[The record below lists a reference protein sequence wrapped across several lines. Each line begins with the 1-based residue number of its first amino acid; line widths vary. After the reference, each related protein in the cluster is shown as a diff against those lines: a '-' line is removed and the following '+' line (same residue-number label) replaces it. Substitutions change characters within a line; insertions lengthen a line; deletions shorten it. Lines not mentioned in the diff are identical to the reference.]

1 MPDPKLGKLYDVLSQ
16 KDPSVVAGLDREN
29 FITKF
34 SGDKN
39 MRKLYEGLK
48 QKRPEFVSGV
58 DADAFV
64 GKFKEAGFWDKIGVG
79 LGTGKVPGKEEEKL
93 APSMNFAE
101 KTVAGMLGS
110 TAEANAAYEQDLQR
124 QTGEY
129 SKELADA
136 EAAIRDPNSSMPIK
150 QDAYNK
156 YKTAAEKLADK
167 SKALLSDFDKF
178 DEAKFETTL
187 NTVKALQKQLNA
199 TSDPLTKQQIQD
211 KLSPHMEYLSTL
223 EQSDNFKNYVKANEA
238 LNRSRSLRN
247 ALFPEA
253 IKEEAETKA
262 KQTAIDKESQAT
274 EESGGIISNVTEHL
288 RNLNVDVAQSLFNVA
303 NSLEGMVSPITNKLF
318 SKEAQ
323 AEYRAKRLA
332 TVDSVNNYLDSYK
345 PSDLKG
351 SYKEEYVP
359 LANGKSIVYD
369 NGQVTYGRDKNGY
382 MYEPTEQEIAEAEL
396 AKESKGVKNRRNTKV
411 LGANFQKVVVD
422 LATQIA
428 LGRGMGALGVNSA
441 TMSTSIPTALQ
452 SFGEYYTE
460 AIRAGE
466 DDTTAYAS
474 AAAKSVSDALL
485 ENIGGL
491 ESKLLGKGVGQ
502 PILNRAKADVRKK
515 FLEGTIGA
523 KDLLGE
529 YSKYVM
535 SKAGESVKQGVGEVF
550 EEVLQG
556 VGQDA
561 LDNAILGSDIDIVNK
576 QIKGFEETALLSF
589 GVGAGASSI
598 KEFATV
604 NTDFKKNI
612 HVNALNQMILD
623 RGNLDNILNSAN
635 VTDERRAAVKAQ
647 VNYVTNEL
655 EARGISDN
663 IQATGLAKLKWDWEY
678 ALQEKEA
685 DGNMSDTAKAKYT
698 DKIKEIDT
706 ALDELAKEKT
716 TSSETGDTTE
726 AAEPDT
732 MGGTAT
738 NTEGTVEPDAT
749 TTPLSDDELAAQ
761 AAAKQAAQD
770 LFGEDAAEDTPEE
783 DTSIERSVAQ
793 RVLLSDV
800 IGDSLFEDANGNVG
814 TIDITEEGEVEFSYG
829 NNVVKLGNTSDLGDA
844 SVAELGL
851 TPKRVD
857 GEDSGKVFSIGDTK
871 YVVDDPSAVTYDKDG
886 KVESVRA
893 LRVEDG
899 KTVAVELRGPEA
911 QEIAYR
917 VKLKELYDRDGE
929 ENTKSRIAEA
939 VGQLEEV
946 SGDADVAE
954 VEDTKQTRRE
964 LPGTSYTTENG
975 RTYTIDSYDK
985 KGNVKFQYEDHNG
998 KTVKGTWDKAE
1009 FEGFIADGTLTK
1021 SKGNPAPKI
1030 TSTPAKGKSTT
1041 TTAEPVTEKTVSE
1054 AKVASP
1060 KKVAAIGRMTIKK
1073 GDRVTVRDKEGNV
1086 IKRNVEVLEVSPD
1099 KKTVKT
1105 EFKGKFSVVP
1115 IEQIENL
1122 DAKSITNAYKEAKK
1136 NNTDPELVEAVEA
1149 LAPKQ
1154 KTKEKTKEDA
1164 LQIGKSE
1171 KKISRTGEGGQDK
1184 SKDSAGVGQS
1194 KQGKEAA
1201 KESKKESIGEVTE
1214 EEFVAF
1220 KNTGLVSPKRLKSI
1234 AAKQDAGE
1242 ALTEKEKTIAEKK
1255 QKDIDKI
1262 KEAAVPKEKTK
1273 EQLEKEERQR
1283 QYEEDLAAAKERA
1296 ANAPPPPPVVEAPT
1310 ITVEPTTAK
1319 TESPKAPKP
1328 KVDTVVKATVKGS
1341 SKKAITKFDLRHLQ
1355 RLHAAGVKFTTKAAR
1370 SGGLITANVGDVL
1383 MNKDGVFFT
1392 VQDVSGGRVTGKLSY
1407 VNDKGFV
1414 SENRNPTDVRVVD
1427 ISDIDFPADTSFDI
1441 DKQVEQVTKAL
1452 GKIVPGLTVN
1462 VLSDAEY
1469 KAKFKDNS
1477 RGKYQRKDG
1486 KVTITINRDTAK
1498 DNTVFHEAA
1507 HAVFVHYYGTKSKD
1521 IHIIHRTIREALNTS
1536 LYPEEQE
1543 LAKQLD
1549 KFIERDPEDIKP
1561 HEYLAELVGFLS
1573 ANRTKLTG
1581 TTVGERMVEYLN
1593 NMFEKLLGIRP
1604 FTAGSDINSIIKLV
1618 NNIAVNLAEGQV
1630 IEDTIEAAKD
1640 TDVELDYSQKEIS
1653 SQLKT
1658 SQSVA
1663 EKELLDRQ
1671 IPSNARTVKLTRLS
1685 KSEESGRSQSG
1696 KINAEATIITSGVH
1710 EAITR
1715 EQGISNPN
1723 AYAKTKQLEEQEL
1736 IQYALKNDLMLP
1748 LPQGEIVD
1756 SGNESDIYL
1765 GSNLNTLVKVNN
1777 ANNNNSWLELLDGIA
1792 IHNSENPST
1801 PYTITGFTKNADGE
1815 FSIVLEQNRIV
1826 GKPAE
1831 FNKIHKHLIK
1841 SGFKVYGNEG
1851 DGVYLHKGKG
1861 IILEDVKEA
1870 NVIEDGLG
1878 NLHFIDTDYYPYVPY
1893 KGGSRKVELV
1903 KAPATKAAEP
1913 PKVTPQKQL
1922 TLFNTLFGKEKGE
1935 ATNRL
1940 VNRIKKNIAKR
1951 LGISVNEYN
1960 ERLVWAAV
1968 KSIPTSVNELIN
1980 SIGGLMAQRDL
1991 QEAKV
1996 LYQEELLAV
2005 NNTYTPSKAMLAKVE
2020 GMTEKDVWLAKLIE
2034 TYQPLRDFINRNYS
2048 VQVDQSARERVN
2060 TLQAKLATL
2069 VKDGKKDSAE
2079 FADTKEEL
2087 EDYKSVIAQE
2097 KKGRVNMAAVKT
2109 FIASELSS
2117 ISNIAEN
2124 SDNYYIKEFPQNVID
2139 DRIDQYKNK
2148 DYNPDELLRWEAM
2161 LDPQVR
2167 ADTVAA
2173 NATAQKADLKGII
2186 TYLNNG
2192 EYSPE
2197 FALYLLNDILAY
2209 DYYTKDGNVHKR
2221 PRKNDTINSFNL
2233 VSPMVVGGMYR
2244 DHNSN
2249 SQKSA
2254 YLEYLSVKKT
2264 VKNVD
2269 KVFLEDYAKYKVADT
2284 RDGFWVKFDKGNE
2297 EHYSDLHAAAAT
2309 TQGTGD
2315 WCTGS
2320 SLGTATAHLNG
2331 GDFYIHLNKEGKAT
2345 LAIRYEEDRIGEEPR
2360 GLLDGQNVRPEDSD
2374 ILSDFLLNTAPNGT
2388 DFIDTVTQNKL
2399 IKRFLDNGKQPLM
2412 DLTKEEFIFIDTKV
2426 KRRGYKED
2434 PNVDA
2439 LVSSLTREVA
2449 AKSFGIDISQVVS
2462 KVEASSIDDK
2472 SSIVVVL
2479 GKLYIDPYED
2489 ESGFINL
2496 EYARAVSVSDN
2507 SVFTAPKLTDT
2518 RRVILAKNSTAI
2530 LPSLERADSFYAE
2543 EASKLVVNNL
2553 KSVTTLSAYEYST
2566 INASNLEVIHGQ
2578 LTVKLGA
2585 NINFPKLHTA
2595 DYCEFSTRDS
2605 ISAAYRLGELKPNT
2619 NTLFSLPR
2627 LKSARYIRA
2636 NANVQ
2641 LDLPDI
2647 LNIEEQLELYGGVVN
2662 TPNVRKINFLYVED
2676 GEFMNS
2682 SITEISSIDVINS
2695 TVNMPNIKGSVSL
2708 IFVSDGQLFL
2718 PEVDSITG
2726 RLEINGSIVEFPNVI
2741 TTKGELKVAHM
2752 GKLSLP
2758 KATTISGDLIIN
2770 DSSNAEFPNVL
2781 SVDGDIIVSDYSG
2794 VSLPAATLVNGAIRV
2809 YEKSNADLSNVQK
2822 IYGNLVVGVD
2832 SEVSLLNVEYMEGNI
2847 DISPYCDVSLPN
2859 LRYFDG
2865 WDITM
2870 GRSSSLA
2877 LPRVVSMKAD
2887 LDLTVTSEVSLLSF
2901 SPINRLNYNKG
2912 NIYFNG
2918 KLNGLGEGIFTTN
2931 NMSRISTEAYLD
2943 NFPGMSKVEVAQIL
2957 ANPNTEVLRQD
2968 NRAAIV
2974 KTPNKSIIL
2983 LSKNADV
2990 TSPLHEMA
2998 HEFESV
3004 LSDSEKKTILKWAG
3018 TRTWNTDTSE
3028 AFAKGFEKYLYEG
3041 KSPSQ
3046 ELKAIFEKFA
3056 NWLKDLLRQADF
3068 DGIPDLN
3075 EDMRNIYAAMLINES
3090 SKQGSAVEPRT
3101 AADNMAD
3108 IELSQDDSQREEI
3121 LQKMAD
3127 AKYNVP
3133 AQVLYNVRQAKFDA
3147 LGITVADI
3155 KKALGQETPGQESV
3169 AAEAEVPVE
3178 PTADREQ
3185 GALEDRYHEFVTKVL
3200 RSPNVSEEVKEALRT
3215 NSPLKD
3221 VVTFEELR
3229 FMSDKFMEGIETVE
3243 QIKKAREV
3251 ILHTF
3256 GKATGTYLSG
3266 WQFMA
3271 LTNLQ
3276 QLAEA
3281 MNQPKLAAKLLETI
3295 GSKSVEFGRLIAS
3308 LKAVE
3313 SQDLAIT
3320 ILNSKIFDKY
3330 NERDYYTGRS
3340 PIQAMESFISEI
3352 LPDDPDVERYLKVL
3366 EAKINAA
3373 IFDNANSGNIDLSQ
3387 NGDYDIE
3394 KFIKAVL
3401 TPKKSGKSTE
3411 DLVARSLFAMRRSKN
3426 PSTKP
3431 DKEVLDELATDL
3443 RKKQVT
3449 LAELAEVKAL
3459 IAAQSMSR
3467 SPAEMAQLENAV
3479 EDTIAYVTGK
3489 SIGHAKLRK
3498 AIQDA
3503 LGISDNSKL
3512 KEAIVELARD
3522 RVKGEDLG
3530 KSLIE
3535 QIINRT
3541 GVSPETAKK
3550 IEDEIRASYNEVLR
3564 EAVDKKVKEASD
3576 KLLRHDI
3583 EALEKKLAELK
3594 KDPKLDFEAKTVERL
3609 LDAAIARKNKH
3620 LEKEG
3625 DRILKAMS
3633 AISLRTAEA
3642 KAQADAIEKIKADT
3656 SKTIAQKKKEIDA
3669 IKKEQEKTRKILK
3682 ELKAEEKIAK
3692 AEDSKKLNEAY
3703 LKEKATLEIEI
3714 ADIKSDPVLSDPEK
3728 EVRIRAV
3735 NNRLAKLDKAI
3746 TKFNEAQE
3754 TAKDKAR
3761 TELVWLID
3769 KNKSQKNLL
3778 EIFAHDSFT
3787 ADDVMEHFQKAY
3799 KVVPPLTANELRELR
3814 RLSMLYKTATR
3825 EVDKAAAF
3833 SRLVEYMT
3841 DRIDRTGDKGF
3852 LAEVFFEYAYTN
3864 LLSSAYT
3871 AIKAFTIGVKEFLS
3885 TIGFDILSIAPSIIS
3900 GNLKS
3905 NLINVKD
3912 AWKAG
3917 LAGTR
3922 RSGPSLIEGLKTGNV
3937 VGQVDSTELHRLLG
3951 AGQFLSR
3958 QSVRYTSGTYTPSK
3972 YKALDALAIV
3982 GSVFWRVF
3990 STMSRLLVLADMATK
4005 AFTIPYYRTRVAY
4018 YQLLKDPTSVGAD
4031 PTDVSLLASIDRK
4044 LTDVTSLEEA
4054 VENDAVELGLNF
4066 ESNFTVPTNASG
4078 NPISGKEYTA
4088 WRKGLYE
4095 HAKKLGYPL
4104 DENLQRLTGAAM
4116 AKWKKER
4123 LVKLA
4128 PEFLTAG
4135 LGKMADD
4142 AAKSMAQ
4149 QETATGNIYGTMG
4162 SILNPIIDKRHD
4174 RETGFFP
4181 KFISWIALP
4190 FARATGIMINLLL
4203 KSLPTG
4209 ILQTKREGDRTSG
4222 KPWELGLRNEM
4233 RVMKNGKVDLEKSRS
4248 MTQYELSQMYFKAFA
4263 PTIMAGLAA
4272 AYLFDLEQCE
4282 EEDPR
4287 LCVKLANRDIRF
4299 TGSTKIPTA
4308 NAEFYGDGW
4317 QPNKIQKKVPG
4328 TNKWETT
4335 VGYQDWA
4342 MGTLFSALGNL
4353 SDKLRLDP
4361 DRLDKKDISGSIGA
4375 ATKGAV
4381 DYFMNFGFESAL
4393 KVPVDIYNLVSPSY
4407 DGSSRTGD
4415 AAALAISDR
4424 LIRPM
4429 IPGSGAWS
4437 GIQQTKGTITG
4448 SGPGDWRSGEFVKNI
4463 VGDGVLSQAVDKV
4476 MAKTIFAYKYGADY
4490 DVLGYKVETS
4500 PRTVLEKIVRTAIHQ
4515 EPPQP
4520 KAWAILNKFPEL
4532 EGSITYYNPKEKTE
4546 EVLGDRNFELFYK
4559 NIPKE
4564 LLYKTRKDATLLKRQ
4579 MIEKGYEELNAT
4591 PTPQEV
4597 RSALASINKAANE
4610 HAFVANIIASIPAL
4624 AKENQDIFKTE
4635 KKSYPLQIFDDRQL
4649 YTKTKL
4655 TDYLEREGK
4664 IIDNGKLRKSD
4675 AVSSEAYKTSEEKK
4689 KIINKGH

>member
-1 MPDPKLGKLYDVLSQ
+1 MKPCYV
-16 KDPSVVAGLDREN
+16 
-29 FITKF
+29 F
-34 SGDKN
+34 
-39 MRKLYEGLK
+39 
-48 QKRPEFVSGV
+48 
-58 DADAFV
+58 
-64 GKFKEAGFWDKIGVG
+64 
-79 LGTGKVPGKEEEKL
+79 
-93 APSMNFAE
+93 
-101 KTVAGMLGS
+101 
-110 TAEANAAYEQDLQR
+110 
-124 QTGEY
+124 
-129 SKELADA
+129 
-136 EAAIRDPNSSMPIK
+136 
-150 QDAYNK
+150 
-156 YKTAAEKLADK
+156 
-167 SKALLSDFDKF
+167 
-178 DEAKFETTL
+178 L
-187 NTVKALQKQLNA
+187 N
-199 TSDPLTKQQIQD
+199 
-211 KLSPHMEYLSTL
+211 
-223 EQSDNFKNYVKANEA
+223 
-238 LNRSRSLRN
+238 
-247 ALFPEA
+247 
-253 IKEEAETKA
+253 
-262 KQTAIDKESQAT
+262 
-274 EESGGIISNVTEHL
+274 G
-288 RNLNVDVAQSLFNVA
+288 
-303 NSLEGMVSPITNKLF
+303 
-318 SKEAQ
+318 
-323 AEYRAKRLA
+323 
-332 TVDSVNNYLDSYK
+332 
-345 PSDLKG
+345 
-351 SYKEEYVP
+351 
-359 LANGKSIVYD
+359 
-369 NGQVTYGRDKNGY
+369 
-382 MYEPTEQEIAEAEL
+382 
-396 AKESKGVKNRRNTKV
+396 TKV
-411 LGANFQKVVVD
+411 LKKDFIIKLIDSLD
-422 LATQIA
+422 LSKDQIA
-428 LGRGMGALGVNSA
+428 NSA
-441 TMSTSIPTALQ
+441 YLKSINYVQ
-452 SFGEYYTE
+452 
-460 AIRAGE
+460 I
-466 DDTTAYAS
+466 AS
-474 AAAKSVSDALL
+474 AA
-485 ENIGGL
+485 E
-491 ESKLLGKGVGQ
+491 
-502 PILNRAKADVRKK
+502 
-515 FLEGTIGA
+515 
-523 KDLLGE
+523 
-529 YSKYVM
+529 
-535 SKAGESVKQGVGEVF
+535 
-550 EEVLQG
+550 
-556 VGQDA
+556 
-561 LDNAILGSDIDIVNK
+561 
-576 QIKGFEETALLSF
+576 
-589 GVGAGASSI
+589 
-598 KEFATV
+598 
-604 NTDFKKNI
+604 
-612 HVNALNQMILD
+612 
-623 RGNLDNILNSAN
+623 
-635 VTDERRAAVKAQ
+635 
-647 VNYVTNEL
+647 
-655 EARGISDN
+655 
-663 IQATGLAKLKWDWEY
+663 
-678 ALQEKEA
+678 
-685 DGNMSDTAKAKYT
+685 
-698 DKIKEIDT
+698 
-706 ALDELAKEKT
+706 
-716 TSSETGDTTE
+716 
-726 AAEPDT
+726 
-732 MGGTAT
+732 
-738 NTEGTVEPDAT
+738 
-749 TTPLSDDELAAQ
+749 
-761 AAAKQAAQD
+761 
-770 LFGEDAAEDTPEE
+770 
-783 DTSIERSVAQ
+783 
-793 RVLLSDV
+793 
-800 IGDSLFEDANGNVG
+800 
-814 TIDITEEGEVEFSYG
+814 
-829 NNVVKLGNTSDLGDA
+829 
-844 SVAELGL
+844 
-851 TPKRVD
+851 
-857 GEDSGKVFSIGDTK
+857 
-871 YVVDDPSAVTYDKDG
+871 
-886 KVESVRA
+886 
-893 LRVEDG
+893 
-899 KTVAVELRGPEA
+899 
-911 QEIAYR
+911 
-917 VKLKELYDRDGE
+917 
-929 ENTKSRIAEA
+929 
-939 VGQLEEV
+939 
-946 SGDADVAE
+946 
-954 VEDTKQTRRE
+954 
-964 LPGTSYTTENG
+964 
-975 RTYTIDSYDK
+975 
-985 KGNVKFQYEDHNG
+985 
-998 KTVKGTWDKAE
+998 
-1009 FEGFIADGTLTK
+1009 
-1021 SKGNPAPKI
+1021 
-1030 TSTPAKGKSTT
+1030 
-1041 TTAEPVTEKTVSE
+1041 
-1054 AKVASP
+1054 
-1060 KKVAAIGRMTIKK
+1060 
-1073 GDRVTVRDKEGNV
+1073 
-1086 IKRNVEVLEVSPD
+1086 
-1099 KKTVKT
+1099 
-1105 EFKGKFSVVP
+1105 
-1115 IEQIENL
+1115 
-1122 DAKSITNAYKEAKK
+1122 
-1136 NNTDPELVEAVEA
+1136 
-1149 LAPKQ
+1149 
-1154 KTKEKTKEDA
+1154 
-1164 LQIGKSE
+1164 
-1171 KKISRTGEGGQDK
+1171 KISRTGEGGQNK
-1184 SKDSAGVGQS
+1184 SKDSTGVGQS
-1194 KQGKEAA
+1194 KQGKEAP
-1201 KESKKESIGEVTE
+1201 KESKKENIGEVTE
-1214 EEFVAF
+1214 EEFAAF

-1234 AAKQDAGE
+1234 ATKQDAGE

-1262 KEAAVPKEKTK
+1262 KEAAIPKEKTK

-1427 ISDIDFPADTSFDI
+1427 ISDIDFPTDTSFDI

-1452 GKIVPGLTVN
+1452 GKIVPGLTIN
-1462 VLSDAEY
+1462 VLSDTDY

-1593 NMFEKLLGIRP
+1593 NMFEKLLGLRP
-1604 FTAGSDINSIIKLV
+1604 FTSGSDINSIIKLV

-1640 TDVELDYSQKEIS
+1640 TDVELDYSQKDNSE
-1653 SQLKT
+1653 QLQT
-1658 SQSVA
+1658 SQSIV
-1663 EKELLDRQ
+1663 ERGLLER
-1671 IPSNARTVKLTRLS
+1671 PSLAAKR
-1685 KSEESGRSQSG
+1685 
-1696 KINAEATIITSGVH
+1696 
-1710 EAITR
+1710 
-1715 EQGISNPN
+1715 
-1723 AYAKTKQLEEQEL
+1723 AKT
-1736 IQYALKNDLMLP
+1736 
-1748 LPQGEIVD
+1748 
-1756 SGNESDIYL
+1756 
-1765 GSNLNTLVKVNN
+1765 
-1777 ANNNNSWLELLDGIA
+1777 
-1792 IHNSENPST
+1792 
-1801 PYTITGFTKNADGE
+1801 TI
-1815 FSIVLEQNRIV
+1815 
-1826 GKPAE
+1826 
-1831 FNKIHKHLIK
+1831 
-1841 SGFKVYGNEG
+1841 
-1851 DGVYLHKGKG
+1851 
-1861 IILEDVKEA
+1861 
-1870 NVIEDGLG
+1870 
-1878 NLHFIDTDYYPYVPY
+1878 
-1893 KGGSRKVELV
+1893 
-1903 KAPATKAAEP
+1903 
-1913 PKVTPQKQL
+1913 KVTPKKQAA
-1922 TLFNTLFGKEKGE
+1922 LFNKLFGKEKGD

-1968 KSIPTSVNELIN
+1968 KSIPTSVNTLIN
-1980 SIGGLMAQRDL
+1980 SIGGLMAQKDL
-1991 QEAKV
+1991 QDSKV

-2434 PNVDA
+2434 PNVND
-2439 LVSSLTREVA
+2439 LLLSITPEVA
-2449 AKSFGIDISQVVS
+2449 AKAFGVDISQVTT
-2462 KVEASSIDDK
+2462 KADSSAIDDK

-2479 GKLYIDPYED
+2479 GRLYVDPYQD
-2489 ESGFINL
+2489 ESAFTNL
-2496 EYARAVSVSDN
+2496 EYARAVYVSDDT
-2507 SVFTAPKLTDT
+2507 VFTAPKLARTKIVT
-2518 RRVILAKNSTAI
+2518 LAHNATAT
-2530 LPSLERADSFYAE
+2530 LPSLESSEDIYAE
-2543 EASKLVVNNL
+2543 YASKLIANNL
-2553 KSVTTLSAYEYST
+2553 KSVTTLSAYEYSN
-2566 INASNLEVIHGQ
+2566 IDASKLEVIHGQ
-2578 LTVKLGA
+2578 FTIMMGA
-2585 NINFPKLHTA
+2585 NINFPKLHTV
-2595 DYCEFSTRDS
+2595 DYCEFGSSGSTGP
-2605 ISAAYRLGELKPNT
+2605 AYSSGKLKPDT
-2619 NTLFSLPR
+2619 NKLFSFPG
-2627 LKSARYIRA
+2627 LKSARHIRL
-2636 NANVQ
+2636 NENVE
-2641 LDLPDI
+2641 LDLPEL
-2647 LNIEEQLELYGGVVN
+2647 LNIDDSLQVFEASINVPKIKKIHSLRVEGGTFNNSSLAATDMVSAVN
-2662 TPNVRKINFLYVED
+2662 STINLPNV
-2676 GEFMNS
+2676 
-2682 SITEISSIDVINS
+2682 
-2695 TVNMPNIKGSVSL
+2695 KGSVWAV
-2708 IFVSDGQLFL
+2708 FVTEGEVFL
-2718 PEVDSITG
+2718 PEIDSITS
-2726 RLEINGSIVEFPNVI
+2726 RLEVNGATVEFPNVI
-2741 TTKGELKVAHM
+2741 STRGELIVSNM
-2752 GKLSLP
+2752 SKLSLP
-2758 KATTISGDLIIN
+2758 KATSISGDLTISK
-2770 DSSNAEFPNVL
+2770 SSKAEFPNVL
-2781 SVDGDIIVSDYSG
+2781 DVYGDIVVSDISNL
-2794 VSLPAATLVNGAIRV
+2794 SLPAATVVNRGLIV
-2809 YEKSNADLSNVQK
+2809 QENSSGSFPNVQR
-2822 IYGNLVVGVD
+2822 IYGDLEVGLD
-2832 SEVSLLNVEYMEGNI
+2832 SEVTLPNVEYIESNI
-2847 DISPYCDVSLPN
+2847 NISSYVNLTLPN
-2859 LRYFDG
+2859 LRTFG
-2865 WDITM
+2865 GELLTM
-2870 GRSSSLA
+2870 GRGSSLA
-2877 LPRVVSMKAD
+2877 LPRVTSMIGSTDMALTSSLSLISLSDIKRKD
-2887 LDLTVTSEVSLLSF
+2887 LYLGALGTIY
-2901 SPINRLNYNKG
+2901 ING
-2912 NIYFNG
+2912 Q
-2918 KLNGLGEGIFTTN
+2918 LNGLGEGLFTLPKG
-2931 NMSRISTEAYLD
+2931 SRVTTAEHAET
-2943 NFPGMSKVEVAQIL
+2943 FPGMSVKEVNQIL
-2957 ANPNTEVLRQD
+2957 RNPEYTVLNQG

-3090 SKQGSAVEPRT
+3090 SKQGSVVEPRT
-3101 AADNMAD
+3101 ATDNMAD

-3185 GALEDRYHEFVTKVL
+3185 GALEDKYHEFVTKVL

-3352 LPDDPDVERYLKVL
+3352 LPDDPDVEKYLKVL

-3431 DKEVLDELATDL
+3431 DKEVLDELAKDL

-3459 IAAQSMSR
+3459 ISAQSMSR

-3642 KAQADAIEKIKADT
+3642 KAQADAIEKIKGDT

-3692 AEDSKKLNEAY
+3692 AEDSKRLNEAY

-3769 KNKSQKNLL
+3769 KNRSQKNLL

-3787 ADDVMEHFQKAY
+3787 SEDVMEHFQKAY
-3799 KVVPPLTANELRELR
+3799 RVVPPLTAAELRELR
-3814 RLSMLYKTATR
+3814 RLALVYKTAAR
-3825 EVDKAAAF
+3825 GADKTAAF
-3833 SRLVEYMT
+3833 GMLVKYMT
-3841 DRIDRTGDKGF
+3841 DRIDRTNDKEF
-3852 LAEVFFEYAYTN
+3852 LAELFFEYTYTN
-3864 LLSSAYT
+3864 LLSSVYT
-3871 AIKAFTIGVKEFLS
+3871 ALKAFTIGMKEFVVTL
-3885 TIGFDILSIAPSIIS
+3885 GFDVLSVIPSLLS
-3900 GNLKS
+3900 GNLNS
-3905 NLINVKD
+3905 NLTNIKD
-3912 AWKAG
+3912 AVKAG
-3917 LAGTR
+3917 GSGFR
-3922 RSGPSLIEGLKTGNV
+3922 RSGPSLWKALLEGDV

-3951 AGQFLSR
+3951 AGKYLSR
-3958 QSVRYTSGTYTPSK
+3958 AAIK
-3972 YKALDALAIV
+3972 YSNIKNIKNIKDVAKFPFAVA
-3982 GSVFWRVF
+3982 WRII
-3990 STMSRLLVLADMATK
+3990 STMARLLILADMVTK
-4005 AFTIPYYRTRVAY
+4005 AFTVPYYRTRVAY
-4018 YQLLKDPTSVGAD
+4018 YQLLKDPNSIGFD
-4031 PTDVSLLASIDRK
+4031 PTDVDLLASIDKK
-4044 LTDVTSLEEA
+4044 LTDVTSLENA
-4054 VENDAVELGLNF
+4054 VEDDSTELGSHYENLA
-4066 ESNFTVPTNASG
+4066 VPTNASG
-4078 NPISGKEYTA
+4078 NPITGADYIAWKKRMYENVKE
-4088 WRKGLYE
+4088 
-4095 HAKKLGYPL
+4095 LGYPL
-4104 DENLQRLTGAAM
+4104 DENLKRLTGTAM

-4123 LVKLA
+4123 AILLA

-4135 LGKMADD
+4135 LGKMAED

-4181 KFISWIALP
+4181 KFMSWIALP
-4190 FARATGIMINLLL
+4190 FARATGIMVNLLL

-4209 ILQTKREGDRTSG
+4209 ILQTQREGDRSNW
-4222 KPWELGLRNEM
+4222 KLGLRNEM
-4233 RVMKNGKVDLEKSRS
+4233 RVMKNGKIDLEKSRS

-4328 TNKWETT
+4328 TNKWETV

-4407 DGSSRTGD
+4407 DGSTRTGD

-4429 IPGSGAWS
+4429 IPGSGSLS
-4437 GIQQTKGTITG
+4437 GMQQFFATVTG
-4448 SGPGDWRSGEFVKNI
+4448 NGPGDWRSGDNI
-4463 VGDGVLSQAVDKV
+4463 SGVIGNNIFSQAVDKV
-4476 MAKTIFAYKYGADY
+4476 LAKTIAASAYDADY
-4490 DVLGYKVETS
+4490 DVLGYKVMTS
-4500 PRTVLEKIVRTAIHQ
+4500 PRTILDEIVRAAVTP

-4624 AKENQDIFKTE
+4624 AKEDQDIFKTE

>member
-1 MPDPKLGKLYDVLSQ
+1 MPDPKLGKLYDALSQ

-48 QKRPEFVSGV
+48 QKRPEFVTGV

-64 GKFKEAGFWDKIGVG
+64 GKFKEVGFWDKIGVG

-110 TAEANAAYEQDLQR
+110 TAEANAKYEQDLQR

-167 SKALLSDFDKF
+167 SKALLNDFDKF

-199 TSDPLTKQQIQD
+199 TSDPVAKQQIQD

-262 KQTAIDKESQAT
+262 RQTAIDKESQAT

-288 RNLNVDVAQSLFNVA
+288 RNLNVDVAQSLFNVV

-332 TVDSVNNYLDSYK
+332 TIDSVNNYLDSYK

-369 NGQVTYGRDKNGY
+369 NGQIIYGRDKNGY

-428 LGRGMGALGVNSA
+428 LGRSMGALGVKSS
-441 TMSTSIPTALQ
+441 TMATSIPTALQ

-474 AAAKSVSDALL
+474 AAAMSVSDALL

-716 TSSETGDTTE
+716 ASSETGDTTE

-738 NTEGTVEPDAT
+738 NTEGTVESDAT

-783 DTSIERSVAQ
+783 DTSVERSVAQ

-814 TIDITEEGEVEFSYG
+814 TVDITEEGEVEFSYG
-829 NNVVKLGNTSDLGDA
+829 NNVVKLGNTADLGDA

-857 GEDSGKVFSIGDTK
+857 GEDSGKVFSIGETK

-1021 SKGNPAPKI
+1021 SKGNPAPKT

-1164 LQIGKSE
+1164 VQKSST
-1171 KKISRTGEGGQDK
+1171 KKEVSRTGEGGQDK

-1341 SKKAITKFDLRHLQ
+1341 SKKSITKFDLRHLQ

-1427 ISDIDFPADTSFDI
+1427 ISDIDFPTDTSFDI

-1640 TDVELDYSQKEIS
+1640 TDVELDYSQKDTSE
-1653 SQLKT
+1653 QLQT
-1658 SQSVA
+1658 SQSVV
-1663 EKELLDRQ
+1663 EQGLL
-1671 IPSNARTVKLTRLS
+1671 NAQSPKKPAS
-1685 KSEESGRSQSG
+1685 K
-1696 KINAEATIITSGVH
+1696 ATIKVV
-1710 EAITR
+1710 
-1715 EQGISNPN
+1715 P
-1723 AYAKTKQLEEQEL
+1723 KKQ
-1736 IQYALKNDLMLP
+1736 A
-1748 LPQGEIVD
+1748 
-1756 SGNESDIYL
+1756 
-1765 GSNLNTLVKVNN
+1765 
-1777 ANNNNSWLELLDGIA
+1777 
-1792 IHNSENPST
+1792 
-1801 PYTITGFTKNADGE
+1801 
-1815 FSIVLEQNRIV
+1815 
-1826 GKPAE
+1826 
-1831 FNKIHKHLIK
+1831 
-1841 SGFKVYGNEG
+1841 
-1851 DGVYLHKGKG
+1851 
-1861 IILEDVKEA
+1861 
-1870 NVIEDGLG
+1870 
-1878 NLHFIDTDYYPYVPY
+1878 
-1893 KGGSRKVELV
+1893 
-1903 KAPATKAAEP
+1903 
-1913 PKVTPQKQL
+1913 
-1922 TLFNTLFGKEKGE
+1922 TLFVKLFGKEKGE

-2244 DHNSN
+2244 DYNGN

-2269 KVFLEDYAKYKVADT
+2269 KVFVEDYAKYKVADT
-2284 RDGFWVKFDKGNE
+2284 RDGFWVKFDKGNA

-2320 SLGTATAHLNG
+2320 SLGTATAHLDR

-2345 LAIRYEEDRIGEEPR
+2345 LAIRYEEDSIAEEPR
-2360 GLLDGQNVRPEDSD
+2360 GILDGQNVRPEDSD
-2374 ILSDFLLNTAPNGT
+2374 ILADFLLNTAPNGT
-2388 DFIDTVTQNKL
+2388 DFIDTATQNKL

-2412 DLTKEEFIFIDTKV
+2412 DLTKEEVIFIDNSLKQH
-2426 KRRGYKED
+2426 GYRDD
-2434 PNVDA
+2434 PNVELLRD
-2439 LVSSLTREVA
+2439 SLTPEAA
-2449 AKSFGIDISQVVS
+2449 AKAFGVPRIQVAYADQLPYIDNVS
-2462 KVEASSIDDK
+2462 D
-2472 SSIVVVL
+2472 IVVVL
-2479 GKLYIDPYED
+2479 GRLSIDEFSND
-2489 ESGFINL
+2489 TDLVNL
-2496 EYARAVSVSDN
+2496 EYVRELSVLGDAR
-2507 SVFTAPKLTDT
+2507 FYAPKLLYVKTLTLNDNSTTDLPALKSAGEIT
-2518 RRVILAKNSTAI
+2518 LSLSAKLKANKLEDVEDLWVYEYAELYAPNLAVIKNS
-2530 LPSLERADSFYAE
+2530 
-2543 EASKLVVNNL
+2543 ASIKL
-2553 KSVTTLSAYEYST
+2553 
-2566 INASNLEVIHGQ
+2566 G
-2578 LTVKLGA
+2578 VKLTL
-2585 NINFPKLHTA
+2585 PKLHTA
-2595 DYCEFSTRDS
+2595 ES
-2605 ISAAYRLGELKPNT
+2605 IVFNTSPVGSGAAYKQNWVNTIFKGSSVRPNT
-2619 NTLFSLPR
+2619 NTKFSFPSLKAIGLLRSEEHVELDFPE
-2627 LKSARYIRA
+2627 LKSAHRISLNHTKSISTPKLEKVNNLHVLGTHLESTTLTA
-2636 NANVQ
+2636 VNILEVNKATI
-2641 LDLPDI
+2641 DLPKLSGTLTTIRIDDSEVV
-2647 LNIEEQLELYGGVVN
+2647 LPNIEEATHISVSKGTLLSLPNITVVKSHIHISDASTLTMPKVDLISGNIELQKG
-2662 TPNVRKINFLYVED
+2662 
-2676 GEFMNS
+2676 S
-2682 SITEISSIDVINS
+2682 SIYANKLVIIGGNLLIGSANYKNAAHDKTLTPKIELGYLTDVKGGMSINNPTPIE
-2695 TVNMPNIKGSVSL
+2695 
-2708 IFVSDGQLFL
+2708 L
-2718 PEVDSITG
+2718 PE
-2726 RLEINGSIVEFPNVI
+2726 LEIVKGKLNV
-2741 TTKGELKVAHM
+2741 LS
-2752 GKLSLP
+2752 KLSLP
-2758 KATTISGDLIIN
+2758 SIF
-2770 DSSNAEFPNVL
+2770 E
-2781 SVDGDIIVSDYSG
+2781 
-2794 VSLPAATLVNGAIRV
+2794 
-2809 YEKSNADLSNVQK
+2809 LSNGFNTNPGLLTLR
-2822 IYGNLVVGVD
+2822 GNTVTKV
-2832 SEVSLLNVEYMEGNI
+2832 NQTNYYN
-2847 DISPYCDVSLPN
+2847 
-2859 LRYFDG
+2859 
-2865 WDITM
+2865 
-2870 GRSSSLA
+2870 
-2877 LPRVVSMKAD
+2877 D
-2887 LDLTVTSEVSLLSF
+2887 LDTAGF
-2901 SPINRLNYNKG
+2901 
-2912 NIYFNG
+2912 F
-2918 KLNGLGEGIFTTN
+2918 
-2931 NMSRISTEAYLD
+2931 
-2943 NFPGMSKVEVAQIL
+2943 
-2957 ANPNTEVLRQD
+2957 QD

-3046 ELKAIFEKFA
+3046 ELKALFEKFA

-3185 GALEDRYHEFVTKVL
+3185 GALEANYHEFVTKVL

-3431 DKEVLDELATDL
+3431 DKEVLDELAKDL

-3642 KAQADAIEKIKADT
+3642 KAQADAIEKIKGDT

-3692 AEDSKKLNEAY
+3692 AEDSKRLNEAY

-3814 RLSMLYKTATR
+3814 RLSLLYKTATR

-4044 LTDVTSLEEA
+4044 LTNVTSLEEA
-4054 VENDAVELGLNF
+4054 VENDAAELGLNF
-4066 ESNFTVPTNASG
+4066 ESNFTVPTNTSG

-4287 LCVKLANRDIRF
+4287 LCVKLADRDIRF

-4328 TNKWETT
+4328 TNKWETK

-4407 DGSSRTGD
+4407 DGSSRIGD

-4476 MAKTIFAYKYGADY
+4476 MAKTIFAYKYEADY

-4579 MIEKGYEELNAT
+4579 MIEKGYEELNAN

-4597 RSALASINKAANE
+4597 RSALVSINKAANE

>member
-2233 VSPMVVGGMYR
+2233 ISPMVVGGMYR
-2244 DHNSN
+2244 DYNSN

-2360 GLLDGQNVRPEDSD
+2360 GILDGQNVRPEDSD
-2374 ILSDFLLNTAPNGT
+2374 ILADFLLNTAPNGT

-2412 DLTKEEFIFIDTKV
+2412 DLTKEEVVFIDN
-2426 KRRGYKED
+2426 RLEQRGHRDD
-2434 PNVDA
+2434 PNVELLRD
-2439 LVSSLTREVA
+2439 SLTPEAIAKAFGVPRIQVA
-2449 AKSFGIDISQVVS
+2449 YADQLPYIDNVS
-2462 KVEASSIDDK
+2462 D
-2472 SSIVVVL
+2472 IVVVL
-2479 GKLYIDPYED
+2479 GKLPIDEFSND
-2489 ESGFINL
+2489 TNFVNL
-2496 EYARAVSVSDN
+2496 EYTRELSVYSD
-2507 SVFTAPKLTDT
+2507 SKFYAPKLTYVKTLTLSDNSAADLPALKSAEEIT
-2518 RRVILAKNSTAI
+2518 LSISAKLKANKLDDVSSLWAYEYAELYAPNLTVIKDSANIKLGAKLTLPKLRTADSLYFKTASSDSPGAYKPDVANSVRPNTNMKFSF
-2530 LPSLERADSFYAE
+2530 PSLETVGRFIAD
-2543 EASKLVVNNL
+2543 NN
-2553 KSVTTLSAYEYST
+2553 VTLD
-2566 INASNLEVIHGQ
+2566 
-2578 LTVKLGA
+2578 
-2585 NINFPKLHTA
+2585 FP
-2595 DYCEFSTRDS
+2595 E
-2605 ISAAYRLGELKPNT
+2605 
-2619 NTLFSLPR
+2619 
-2627 LKSARYIRA
+2627 LKSAVSFNVKATKSISIPKLKKVRNLSVLYTRLESPALSTIDILDVS
-2636 NANVQ
+2636 NATI
-2641 LDLPDI
+2641 DLPKLSGTLTTI
-2647 LNIEEQLELYGGVVN
+2647 RIENSEVVLPNIEEA
-2662 TPNVRKINFLYVED
+2662 TH
-2676 GEFMNS
+2676 
-2682 SITEISSIDVINS
+2682 ISVSKGALLLL
-2695 TVNMPNIKGSVSL
+2695 PNITVVKSYIHISNASTL
-2708 IFVSDGQLFL
+2708 MM
-2718 PEVDSITG
+2718 PEVDFISGDIELQKGSSIYANKLVNIGGNLLIGSANYKNAADGKTLLPKIELG
-2726 RLEINGSIVEFPNVI
+2726 YLTDVKGGISINNPTPIELPELEIVKGKLNV
-2741 TTKGELKVAHM
+2741 LS
-2752 GKLSLP
+2752 KLSLP
-2758 KATTISGDLIIN
+2758 SII
-2770 DSSNAEFPNVL
+2770 E
-2781 SVDGDIIVSDYSG
+2781 
-2794 VSLPAATLVNGAIRV
+2794 
-2809 YEKSNADLSNVQK
+2809 LSNGFNTNPGLLTLR
-2822 IYGNLVVGVD
+2822 GNTVTKV
-2832 SEVSLLNVEYMEGNI
+2832 NQTNYYN
-2847 DISPYCDVSLPN
+2847 
-2859 LRYFDG
+2859 
-2865 WDITM
+2865 
-2870 GRSSSLA
+2870 
-2877 LPRVVSMKAD
+2877 D
-2887 LDLTVTSEVSLLSF
+2887 LDTAGF
-2901 SPINRLNYNKG
+2901 
-2912 NIYFNG
+2912 F
-2918 KLNGLGEGIFTTN
+2918 
-2931 NMSRISTEAYLD
+2931 
-2943 NFPGMSKVEVAQIL
+2943 
-2957 ANPNTEVLRQD
+2957 QD

-3018 TRTWNTDTSE
+3018 TKTWNTDTSE

-3046 ELKAIFEKFA
+3046 ELKALFEKFA

-3200 RSPNVSEEVKEALRT
+3200 RSPNVSEEVKEAIRT

-3373 IFDNANSGNIDLSQ
+3373 IFDNANSGNVDLSQ

-3642 KAQADAIEKIKADT
+3642 KAQADAIEQIKGDT

-3692 AEDSKKLNEAY
+3692 AEDSKRLNEAY
-3703 LKEKATLEIEI
+3703 LKEKATLEIEL

-3769 KNKSQKNLL
+3769 KNRSQKNLL

-3787 ADDVMEHFQKAY
+3787 SEDVMEHFQKAY
-3799 KVVPPLTANELRELR
+3799 RVVPPLTAAELRELR
-3814 RLSMLYKTATR
+3814 RLALVYKTAAR
-3825 EVDKAAAF
+3825 GADKTAAF
-3833 SRLVEYMT
+3833 GMLVKYMT
-3841 DRIDRTGDKGF
+3841 DRIDRTNDKEF
-3852 LAEVFFEYAYTN
+3852 LAELFFEYTYTN
-3864 LLSSAYT
+3864 LLSSVYT
-3871 AIKAFTIGVKEFLS
+3871 ALKAFTIGMKEFVVTL
-3885 TIGFDILSIAPSIIS
+3885 GFDVLSVIPSLLS
-3900 GNLKS
+3900 GNLNS
-3905 NLINVKD
+3905 NLTNIKD
-3912 AWKAG
+3912 AVKAG
-3917 LAGTR
+3917 GSGFR
-3922 RSGPSLIEGLKTGNV
+3922 RSGPSLWKALLEGDV

-3951 AGQFLSR
+3951 AGKYLSR
-3958 QSVRYTSGTYTPSK
+3958 AAIK
-3972 YKALDALAIV
+3972 YSNIKNIKNIKDVAKFPFAVA
-3982 GSVFWRVF
+3982 WRII
-3990 STMSRLLVLADMATK
+3990 STMARLLILADMVTK
-4005 AFTIPYYRTRVAY
+4005 AFTVPYYRTRVAY
-4018 YQLLKDPTSVGAD
+4018 YQLLKDPNSIGFD
-4031 PTDVSLLASIDRK
+4031 PTDVDLLASIDKK
-4044 LTDVTSLEEA
+4044 LTDVTSLEQA
-4054 VENDAVELGLNF
+4054 VEDDSAELGSHYENL
-4066 ESNFTVPTNASG
+4066 TIPTNASG
-4078 NPISGKEYTA
+4078 NPITGADYIAWKKRMYKNVKE
-4088 WRKGLYE
+4088 
-4095 HAKKLGYPL
+4095 LGYPL
-4104 DENLQRLTGAAM
+4104 DENLKRLTGTAM

-4123 LVKLA
+4123 AILLA

-4135 LGKMADD
+4135 LGKMAED

-4181 KFISWIALP
+4181 KFMSWIALP
-4190 FARATGIMINLLL
+4190 FARATGIMVNLLL

-4209 ILQTKREGDRTSG
+4209 IIQTQREGDRSNW
-4222 KPWELGLRNEM
+4222 KPGLRNEM
-4233 RVMKNGKVDLEKSRS
+4233 RVMKNGKIDLEKSRS

-4393 KVPVDIYNLVSPSY
+4393 IND
-4407 DGSSRTGD
+4407 
-4415 AAALAISDR
+4415 
-4424 LIRPM
+4424 
-4429 IPGSGAWS
+4429 
-4437 GIQQTKGTITG
+4437 
-4448 SGPGDWRSGEFVKNI
+4448 
-4463 VGDGVLSQAVDKV
+4463 
-4476 MAKTIFAYKYGADY
+4476 
-4490 DVLGYKVETS
+4490 
-4500 PRTVLEKIVRTAIHQ
+4500 
-4515 EPPQP
+4515 
-4520 KAWAILNKFPEL
+4520 
-4532 EGSITYYNPKEKTE
+4532 
-4546 EVLGDRNFELFYK
+4546 EVL
-4559 NIPKE
+4559 
-4564 LLYKTRKDATLLKRQ
+4564 
-4579 MIEKGYEELNAT
+4579 
-4591 PTPQEV
+4591 
-4597 RSALASINKAANE
+4597 
-4610 HAFVANIIASIPAL
+4610 
-4624 AKENQDIFKTE
+4624 
-4635 KKSYPLQIFDDRQL
+4635 
-4649 YTKTKL
+4649 
-4655 TDYLEREGK
+4655 
-4664 IIDNGKLRKSD
+4664 
-4675 AVSSEAYKTSEEKK
+4675 
-4689 KIINKGH
+4689 

>member
-1 MPDPKLGKLYDVLSQ
+1 MKPCYV
-16 KDPSVVAGLDREN
+16 
-29 FITKF
+29 F
-34 SGDKN
+34 
-39 MRKLYEGLK
+39 
-48 QKRPEFVSGV
+48 
-58 DADAFV
+58 
-64 GKFKEAGFWDKIGVG
+64 
-79 LGTGKVPGKEEEKL
+79 
-93 APSMNFAE
+93 
-101 KTVAGMLGS
+101 
-110 TAEANAAYEQDLQR
+110 
-124 QTGEY
+124 
-129 SKELADA
+129 
-136 EAAIRDPNSSMPIK
+136 
-150 QDAYNK
+150 
-156 YKTAAEKLADK
+156 
-167 SKALLSDFDKF
+167 
-178 DEAKFETTL
+178 L
-187 NTVKALQKQLNA
+187 N
-199 TSDPLTKQQIQD
+199 
-211 KLSPHMEYLSTL
+211 
-223 EQSDNFKNYVKANEA
+223 
-238 LNRSRSLRN
+238 
-247 ALFPEA
+247 
-253 IKEEAETKA
+253 
-262 KQTAIDKESQAT
+262 
-274 EESGGIISNVTEHL
+274 G
-288 RNLNVDVAQSLFNVA
+288 
-303 NSLEGMVSPITNKLF
+303 
-318 SKEAQ
+318 
-323 AEYRAKRLA
+323 
-332 TVDSVNNYLDSYK
+332 
-345 PSDLKG
+345 
-351 SYKEEYVP
+351 
-359 LANGKSIVYD
+359 
-369 NGQVTYGRDKNGY
+369 
-382 MYEPTEQEIAEAEL
+382 
-396 AKESKGVKNRRNTKV
+396 TKV
-411 LGANFQKVVVD
+411 LKQDFIIKLIDSLD
-422 LATQIA
+422 LSKDQIA
-428 LGRGMGALGVNSA
+428 NSA
-441 TMSTSIPTALQ
+441 YLKSINYVQ
-452 SFGEYYTE
+452 
-460 AIRAGE
+460 I
-466 DDTTAYAS
+466 AS
-474 AAAKSVSDALL
+474 AA
-485 ENIGGL
+485 
-491 ESKLLGKGVGQ
+491 
-502 PILNRAKADVRKK
+502 
-515 FLEGTIGA
+515 
-523 KDLLGE
+523 
-529 YSKYVM
+529 
-535 SKAGESVKQGVGEVF
+535 
-550 EEVLQG
+550 
-556 VGQDA
+556 
-561 LDNAILGSDIDIVNK
+561 
-576 QIKGFEETALLSF
+576 
-589 GVGAGASSI
+589 
-598 KEFATV
+598 
-604 NTDFKKNI
+604 
-612 HVNALNQMILD
+612 
-623 RGNLDNILNSAN
+623 
-635 VTDERRAAVKAQ
+635 
-647 VNYVTNEL
+647 
-655 EARGISDN
+655 
-663 IQATGLAKLKWDWEY
+663 
-678 ALQEKEA
+678 
-685 DGNMSDTAKAKYT
+685 
-698 DKIKEIDT
+698 
-706 ALDELAKEKT
+706 
-716 TSSETGDTTE
+716 
-726 AAEPDT
+726 
-732 MGGTAT
+732 
-738 NTEGTVEPDAT
+738 
-749 TTPLSDDELAAQ
+749 
-761 AAAKQAAQD
+761 
-770 LFGEDAAEDTPEE
+770 
-783 DTSIERSVAQ
+783 
-793 RVLLSDV
+793 
-800 IGDSLFEDANGNVG
+800 
-814 TIDITEEGEVEFSYG
+814 
-829 NNVVKLGNTSDLGDA
+829 
-844 SVAELGL
+844 
-851 TPKRVD
+851 
-857 GEDSGKVFSIGDTK
+857 
-871 YVVDDPSAVTYDKDG
+871 
-886 KVESVRA
+886 
-893 LRVEDG
+893 
-899 KTVAVELRGPEA
+899 
-911 QEIAYR
+911 
-917 VKLKELYDRDGE
+917 
-929 ENTKSRIAEA
+929 
-939 VGQLEEV
+939 
-946 SGDADVAE
+946 
-954 VEDTKQTRRE
+954 
-964 LPGTSYTTENG
+964 
-975 RTYTIDSYDK
+975 
-985 KGNVKFQYEDHNG
+985 
-998 KTVKGTWDKAE
+998 
-1009 FEGFIADGTLTK
+1009 
-1021 SKGNPAPKI
+1021 
-1030 TSTPAKGKSTT
+1030 
-1041 TTAEPVTEKTVSE
+1041 
-1054 AKVASP
+1054 
-1060 KKVAAIGRMTIKK
+1060 
-1073 GDRVTVRDKEGNV
+1073 
-1086 IKRNVEVLEVSPD
+1086 
-1099 KKTVKT
+1099 
-1105 EFKGKFSVVP
+1105 
-1115 IEQIENL
+1115 
-1122 DAKSITNAYKEAKK
+1122 
-1136 NNTDPELVEAVEA
+1136 
-1149 LAPKQ
+1149 
-1154 KTKEKTKEDA
+1154 
-1164 LQIGKSE
+1164 

-2345 LAIRYEEDRIGEEPR
+2345 LAIRYEGDRIGEEPR

-2374 ILSDFLLNTAPNGT
+2374 ILEDFLLNTAPNGT

-2412 DLTKEEFIFIDTKV
+2412 DLTKEDVIFIDNRLKQRGHRDDPNLELLRNSLVPEAVAKAFGVYPDQVVTTKQL
-2426 KRRGYKED
+2426 RSIED
-2434 PNVDA
+2434 P
-2439 LVSSLTREVA
+2439 TY
-2449 AKSFGIDISQVVS
+2449 IVVILG
-2462 KVEASSIDDK
+2462 KVSIDEFSNDTDF
-2472 SSIVVVL
+2472 V
-2479 GKLYIDPYED
+2479 
-2489 ESGFINL
+2489 NL
-2496 EYARAVSVSDN
+2496 EYIRDLSVLGDAR
-2507 SVFTAPKLTDT
+2507 FYAPKLTYVKQLTLSDNST
-2518 RRVILAKNSTAI
+2518 TDLPALKSAGEVILSLSAKLKVNKLEGVST
-2530 LPSLERADSFYAE
+2530 LWVHEYAE
-2543 EASKLVVNNL
+2543 LYAPNL
-2553 KSVTTLSAYEYST
+2553 A
-2566 INASNLEVIHGQ
+2566 VIKD
-2578 LTVKLGA
+2578 LADIKLGA
-2585 NINFPKLHTA
+2585 VLNLPKLHTVGSLSFNTSPQYSPSA
-2595 DYCEFSTRDS
+2595 YVLESNGFSRKLRANVNTR
-2605 ISAAYRLGELKPNT
+2605 
-2619 NTLFSLPR
+2619 FSLPS
-2627 LKSARYIRA
+2627 LKKVNNFSVE
-2636 NANVQ
+2636 NNTQ
-2641 LDLPDI
+2641 LDIPELVRVGRFYLLGAKPVSAPKLEKVGTLNIFSTDFESDAITTVDI
-2647 LNIEEQLELYGGVVN
+2647 LDVNKSTINLPKLEGSLVTLRVNGNTVVL
-2662 TPNVRKINFLYVED
+2662 PNVTLVSHIEANEATIELPNVTVVDANIFATIRSVLKLPKLISINADLD
-2676 GEFMNS
+2676 LRRGS
-2682 SITEISSIDVINS
+2682 SIYADDLQSISGKLAIGTTAEGNGKDAEINLGSLIHITGGLIINS
-2695 TVNMPNIKGSVSL
+2695 DSSVELPNLESV
-2708 IFVSDGQLFL
+2708 
-2718 PEVDSITG
+2718 TG
-2726 RLEINGSIVEFPNVI
+2726 KL
-2741 TTKGELKVAHM
+2741 VARS
-2752 GKLSLP
+2752 KLSLP
-2758 KATTISGDLIIN
+2758 AITVLRSGF
-2770 DSSNAEFPNVL
+2770 NASRNTLTLRGNTVTGVE
-2781 SVDGDIIVSDYSG
+2781 SVDYYN
-2794 VSLPAATLVNGAIRV
+2794 ATN
-2809 YEKSNADLSNVQK
+2809 
-2822 IYGNLVVGVD
+2822 
-2832 SEVSLLNVEYMEGNI
+2832 
-2847 DISPYCDVSLPN
+2847 
-2859 LRYFDG
+2859 
-2865 WDITM
+2865 T
-2870 GRSSSLA
+2870 
-2877 LPRVVSMKAD
+2877 
-2887 LDLTVTSEVSLLSF
+2887 
-2901 SPINRLNYNKG
+2901 
-2912 NIYFNG
+2912 
-2918 KLNGLGEGIFTTN
+2918 NGLF
-2931 NMSRISTEAYLD
+2931 
-2943 NFPGMSKVEVAQIL
+2943 
-2957 ANPNTEVLRQD
+2957 QD

-3101 AADNMAD
+3101 ATDNMAD

-4664 IIDNGKLRKSD
+4664 IIDNGKLHKSD

>member
-167 SKALLSDFDKF
+167 SKALLNDFDKF

-783 DTSIERSVAQ
+783 DTSVERSVAQ

-829 NNVVKLGNTSDLGDA
+829 NNVVKLGNTADLGDA

-1021 SKGNPAPKI
+1021 SKGNPAPKT
-1030 TSTPAKGKSTT
+1030 TSTPSKGKSTT

-2345 LAIRYEEDRIGEEPR
+2345 LAIRYEGDRIGEEPR

-2374 ILSDFLLNTAPNGT
+2374 ILEDFLLNTAPNGT
-2388 DFIDTVTQNKL
+2388 DFIDTATQNKL

-2412 DLTKEEFIFIDTKV
+2412 DLTKEEVIFIDN
-2426 KRRGYKED
+2426 RLEQRGHRDD
-2434 PNVDA
+2434 PNVELLRD
-2439 LVSSLTREVA
+2439 SLTPEAVA
-2449 AKSFGIDISQVVS
+2449 KAFGVYPDQVVTTMQLRS
-2462 KVEASSIDDK
+2462 VEDPTYIVVILGKASIDEFSNDTDF
-2472 SSIVVVL
+2472 V
-2479 GKLYIDPYED
+2479 
-2489 ESGFINL
+2489 NL
-2496 EYARAVSVSDN
+2496 EYSRGLSVLGDAR
-2507 SVFTAPKLTDT
+2507 FYAPKLTYVRTLTLSD
-2518 RRVILAKNSTAI
+2518 NSAAD
-2530 LPSLERADSFYAE
+2530 LPA
-2543 EASKLVVNNL
+2543 L
-2553 KSVTTLSAYEYST
+2553 KSAGDVTLSVSAKLKANKLDDVSSLWAYEYAELYAP
-2566 INASNLEVIHGQ
+2566 N
-2578 LTVKLGA
+2578 LTVIKDSANIKLGA
-2585 NINFPKLHTA
+2585 KLTLPKLRTVDSLYFKTA
-2595 DYCEFSTRDS
+2595 SFDS
-2605 ISAAYRLGELKPNT
+2605 PGAYKPDRGNSVRPNT
-2619 NTLFSLPR
+2619 NTKFSFPSLETVGRFIADNNVELDLPE
-2627 LKSARYIRA
+2627 LKSAVSFNVGATKSISIPKLKKVHNLFVLDTHLESPA
-2636 NANVQ
+2636 LSTIDILDVSNATI
-2641 LDLPDI
+2641 DLPKLSGTLKTI
-2647 LNIEEQLELYGGVVN
+2647 RIENSEAVLPNIEEA
-2662 TPNVRKINFLYVED
+2662 TH
-2676 GEFMNS
+2676 
-2682 SITEISSIDVINS
+2682 ISVSKGALLLL
-2695 TVNMPNIKGSVSL
+2695 PNITVVKSYIHISNASTL
-2708 IFVSDGQLFL
+2708 TM
-2718 PEVDSITG
+2718 PEVDFISGDIELQKGSSIYANKLVNIGGNLLIGSANYKNAADDKTLTPKIELG
-2726 RLEINGSIVEFPNVI
+2726 YLTDVKGGMSINNPTPIELPELEIVKGKLNV
-2741 TTKGELKVAHM
+2741 LS
-2752 GKLSLP
+2752 KLSLP
-2758 KATTISGDLIIN
+2758 SII
-2770 DSSNAEFPNVL
+2770 E
-2781 SVDGDIIVSDYSG
+2781 
-2794 VSLPAATLVNGAIRV
+2794 
-2809 YEKSNADLSNVQK
+2809 LSNGFNTNPGLLTLS
-2822 IYGNLVVGVD
+2822 GNTVTKV
-2832 SEVSLLNVEYMEGNI
+2832 NQTNYYN
-2847 DISPYCDVSLPN
+2847 
-2859 LRYFDG
+2859 
-2865 WDITM
+2865 
-2870 GRSSSLA
+2870 
-2877 LPRVVSMKAD
+2877 D
-2887 LDLTVTSEVSLLSF
+2887 LDTAGF
-2901 SPINRLNYNKG
+2901 
-2912 NIYFNG
+2912 F
-2918 KLNGLGEGIFTTN
+2918 
-2931 NMSRISTEAYLD
+2931 
-2943 NFPGMSKVEVAQIL
+2943 
-2957 ANPNTEVLRQD
+2957 QD

-3018 TRTWNTDTSE
+3018 TKTWNTDTSE

-3046 ELKAIFEKFA
+3046 ELKALFEKFA

-3431 DKEVLDELATDL
+3431 DKEVLDELAKDL

-3642 KAQADAIEKIKADT
+3642 KAQADAIEQIKGDT

-3692 AEDSKKLNEAY
+3692 AEDSKRLNEAY
-3703 LKEKATLEIEI
+3703 LKEKATLEIEL

-3769 KNKSQKNLL
+3769 KNRSQKNLL

-3787 ADDVMEHFQKAY
+3787 SEDVMEHFQKAY
-3799 KVVPPLTANELRELR
+3799 RVVPPLTAAELRELR
-3814 RLSMLYKTATR
+3814 RLALVYKTAAR
-3825 EVDKAAAF
+3825 GADKTAAF
-3833 SRLVEYMT
+3833 GMLVKYMT
-3841 DRIDRTGDKGF
+3841 DRIDRTNDKEF
-3852 LAEVFFEYAYTN
+3852 LAELFFEYTYTN
-3864 LLSSAYT
+3864 LLSSVYT
-3871 AIKAFTIGVKEFLS
+3871 ALKAFTIGMKEFVVTL
-3885 TIGFDILSIAPSIIS
+3885 GFDVLSVIPSLLS
-3900 GNLKS
+3900 GNLNS
-3905 NLINVKD
+3905 NLTNIKD
-3912 AWKAG
+3912 AVKAG
-3917 LAGTR
+3917 GSGFR
-3922 RSGPSLIEGLKTGNV
+3922 RSGPSLWKALLEGDV

-3951 AGQFLSR
+3951 AGKYLSR
-3958 QSVRYTSGTYTPSK
+3958 AAIK
-3972 YKALDALAIV
+3972 YSNIKNIKNIKDVAKFPFAVA
-3982 GSVFWRVF
+3982 WRII
-3990 STMSRLLVLADMATK
+3990 STMARLLILADMVTK
-4005 AFTIPYYRTRVAY
+4005 AFTVPYYRTRVAY
-4018 YQLLKDPTSVGAD
+4018 YQLLKDPNSIGFD
-4031 PTDVSLLASIDRK
+4031 PTDVDLLASIDKK
-4044 LTDVTSLEEA
+4044 LTDVTSLEQA
-4054 VENDAVELGLNF
+4054 VEDDSAELGSHYENL
-4066 ESNFTVPTNASG
+4066 TIPTNASG
-4078 NPISGKEYTA
+4078 NPITGADYIAWKKRMYKNVKE
-4088 WRKGLYE
+4088 
-4095 HAKKLGYPL
+4095 LGYPL
-4104 DENLQRLTGAAM
+4104 DENLKRLTGTAM

-4123 LVKLA
+4123 AILLA

-4135 LGKMADD
+4135 LGKMAED

-4181 KFISWIALP
+4181 KFMSWIALP
-4190 FARATGIMINLLL
+4190 FARATGIMVNLLL

-4209 ILQTKREGDRTSG
+4209 IIQTQREGDRSNW
-4222 KPWELGLRNEM
+4222 KPGLRNEM
-4233 RVMKNGKVDLEKSRS
+4233 RVMKNGKIDLEKSRS

-4407 DGSSRTGD
+4407 DGSTRTGD

-4429 IPGSGAWS
+4429 IPGSGSLS
-4437 GIQQTKGTITG
+4437 GMQQFFATVTG
-4448 SGPGDWRSGEFVKNI
+4448 NGPGDWRSGDNI
-4463 VGDGVLSQAVDKV
+4463 SGVIGNNIFSQAVDKV
-4476 MAKTIFAYKYGADY
+4476 LAKTIAASAYDADY
-4490 DVLGYKVETS
+4490 DVLGYKVMTS
-4500 PRTVLEKIVRTAIHQ
+4500 PRTILDEIVRSAVTP

-4532 EGSITYYNPKEKTE
+4532 EGSITYYNPKEKTD

>member
-1154 KTKEKTKEDA
+1154 KTKEKTKE
-1164 LQIGKSE
+1164 
-1171 KKISRTGEGGQDK
+1171 
-1184 SKDSAGVGQS
+1184 
-1194 KQGKEAA
+1194 AA

-1262 KEAAVPKEKTK
+1262 NAKYDAELKALEQQPTPKVEAGSVGVGGDVKLEKGNKIQWNVFGNEESGEWTVGEKTKTRGGKDAVVLTKVYVESSSDGRSYTKEYADANGIKYDNERTVEHIVPLEDLQSLKETPKAGSVGVGGDVEAKKADIERRSGLNGVEEIIFSNPNFRLEGFEIEGNYWNVVTSTDRAKVLVNINGVIVPFYLTTGQAGKGLVPGWYPFFGIGKDGWLNKTDKSDMETYYERYWGKETADIVKSISEELNSFYGSDPSTFKNDGDPNATSRPLTTLADKVEDYINSKLNYTPAINNADARKTLRNNVEQLGKEINDKYDAELAAPQVSTDKKADIEKRRQAAAPKEKTK

-1341 SKKAITKFDLRHLQ
+1341 SKKSITKFDLRHLQ

-1427 ISDIDFPADTSFDI
+1427 ISDIDFPTDTSFDI

-2595 DYCEFSTRDS
+2595 DYCEF
-2605 ISAAYRLGELKPNT
+2605 
-2619 NTLFSLPR
+2619 
-2627 LKSARYIRA
+2627 
-2636 NANVQ
+2636 
-2641 LDLPDI
+2641 
-2647 LNIEEQLELYGGVVN
+2647 
-2662 TPNVRKINFLYVED
+2662 
-2676 GEFMNS
+2676 
-2682 SITEISSIDVINS
+2682 
-2695 TVNMPNIKGSVSL
+2695 
-2708 IFVSDGQLFL
+2708 
-2718 PEVDSITG
+2718 
-2726 RLEINGSIVEFPNVI
+2726 
-2741 TTKGELKVAHM
+2741 
-2752 GKLSLP
+2752 
-2758 KATTISGDLIIN
+2758 
-2770 DSSNAEFPNVL
+2770 
-2781 SVDGDIIVSDYSG
+2781 
-2794 VSLPAATLVNGAIRV
+2794 
-2809 YEKSNADLSNVQK
+2809 
-2822 IYGNLVVGVD
+2822 
-2832 SEVSLLNVEYMEGNI
+2832 
-2847 DISPYCDVSLPN
+2847 
-2859 LRYFDG
+2859 
-2865 WDITM
+2865 
-2870 GRSSSLA
+2870 
-2877 LPRVVSMKAD
+2877 
-2887 LDLTVTSEVSLLSF
+2887 
-2901 SPINRLNYNKG
+2901 
-2912 NIYFNG
+2912 
-2918 KLNGLGEGIFTTN
+2918 FT
-2931 NMSRISTEAYLD
+2931 
-2943 NFPGMSKVEVAQIL
+2943 
-2957 ANPNTEVLRQD
+2957 
-2968 NRAAIV
+2968 
-2974 KTPNKSIIL
+2974 
-2983 LSKNADV
+2983 
-2990 TSPLHEMA
+2990 
-2998 HEFESV
+2998 
-3004 LSDSEKKTILKWAG
+3004 
-3018 TRTWNTDTSE
+3018 
-3028 AFAKGFEKYLYEG
+3028 
-3041 KSPSQ
+3041 
-3046 ELKAIFEKFA
+3046 
-3056 NWLKDLLRQADF
+3056 
-3068 DGIPDLN
+3068 
-3075 EDMRNIYAAMLINES
+3075 
-3090 SKQGSAVEPRT
+3090 
-3101 AADNMAD
+3101 
-3108 IELSQDDSQREEI
+3108 
-3121 LQKMAD
+3121 
-3127 AKYNVP
+3127 
-3133 AQVLYNVRQAKFDA
+3133 
-3147 LGITVADI
+3147 
-3155 KKALGQETPGQESV
+3155 
-3169 AAEAEVPVE
+3169 
-3178 PTADREQ
+3178 
-3185 GALEDRYHEFVTKVL
+3185 
-3200 RSPNVSEEVKEALRT
+3200 
-3215 NSPLKD
+3215 
-3221 VVTFEELR
+3221 
-3229 FMSDKFMEGIETVE
+3229 
-3243 QIKKAREV
+3243 
-3251 ILHTF
+3251 
-3256 GKATGTYLSG
+3256 
-3266 WQFMA
+3266 
-3271 LTNLQ
+3271 
-3276 QLAEA
+3276 
-3281 MNQPKLAAKLLETI
+3281 
-3295 GSKSVEFGRLIAS
+3295 
-3308 LKAVE
+3308 
-3313 SQDLAIT
+3313 
-3320 ILNSKIFDKY
+3320 
-3330 NERDYYTGRS
+3330 
-3340 PIQAMESFISEI
+3340 
-3352 LPDDPDVERYLKVL
+3352 
-3366 EAKINAA
+3366 
-3373 IFDNANSGNIDLSQ
+3373 
-3387 NGDYDIE
+3387 
-3394 KFIKAVL
+3394 
-3401 TPKKSGKSTE
+3401 
-3411 DLVARSLFAMRRSKN
+3411 
-3426 PSTKP
+3426 
-3431 DKEVLDELATDL
+3431 
-3443 RKKQVT
+3443 
-3449 LAELAEVKAL
+3449 
-3459 IAAQSMSR
+3459 
-3467 SPAEMAQLENAV
+3467 
-3479 EDTIAYVTGK
+3479 
-3489 SIGHAKLRK
+3489 
-3498 AIQDA
+3498 
-3503 LGISDNSKL
+3503 
-3512 KEAIVELARD
+3512 
-3522 RVKGEDLG
+3522 
-3530 KSLIE
+3530 
-3535 QIINRT
+3535 
-3541 GVSPETAKK
+3541 
-3550 IEDEIRASYNEVLR
+3550 
-3564 EAVDKKVKEASD
+3564 
-3576 KLLRHDI
+3576 
-3583 EALEKKLAELK
+3583 
-3594 KDPKLDFEAKTVERL
+3594 
-3609 LDAAIARKNKH
+3609 
-3620 LEKEG
+3620 
-3625 DRILKAMS
+3625 
-3633 AISLRTAEA
+3633 
-3642 KAQADAIEKIKADT
+3642 
-3656 SKTIAQKKKEIDA
+3656 
-3669 IKKEQEKTRKILK
+3669 
-3682 ELKAEEKIAK
+3682 
-3692 AEDSKKLNEAY
+3692 
-3703 LKEKATLEIEI
+3703 
-3714 ADIKSDPVLSDPEK
+3714 
-3728 EVRIRAV
+3728 
-3735 NNRLAKLDKAI
+3735 
-3746 TKFNEAQE
+3746 
-3754 TAKDKAR
+3754 
-3761 TELVWLID
+3761 
-3769 KNKSQKNLL
+3769 
-3778 EIFAHDSFT
+3778 
-3787 ADDVMEHFQKAY
+3787 
-3799 KVVPPLTANELRELR
+3799 
-3814 RLSMLYKTATR
+3814 
-3825 EVDKAAAF
+3825 
-3833 SRLVEYMT
+3833 
-3841 DRIDRTGDKGF
+3841 
-3852 LAEVFFEYAYTN
+3852 
-3864 LLSSAYT
+3864 
-3871 AIKAFTIGVKEFLS
+3871 
-3885 TIGFDILSIAPSIIS
+3885 
-3900 GNLKS
+3900 
-3905 NLINVKD
+3905 
-3912 AWKAG
+3912 
-3917 LAGTR
+3917 
-3922 RSGPSLIEGLKTGNV
+3922 
-3937 VGQVDSTELHRLLG
+3937 
-3951 AGQFLSR
+3951 
-3958 QSVRYTSGTYTPSK
+3958 
-3972 YKALDALAIV
+3972 
-3982 GSVFWRVF
+3982 
-3990 STMSRLLVLADMATK
+3990 
-4005 AFTIPYYRTRVAY
+4005 
-4018 YQLLKDPTSVGAD
+4018 
-4031 PTDVSLLASIDRK
+4031 
-4044 LTDVTSLEEA
+4044 
-4054 VENDAVELGLNF
+4054 
-4066 ESNFTVPTNASG
+4066 
-4078 NPISGKEYTA
+4078 
-4088 WRKGLYE
+4088 
-4095 HAKKLGYPL
+4095 
-4104 DENLQRLTGAAM
+4104 
-4116 AKWKKER
+4116 
-4123 LVKLA
+4123 
-4128 PEFLTAG
+4128 
-4135 LGKMADD
+4135 
-4142 AAKSMAQ
+4142 
-4149 QETATGNIYGTMG
+4149 
-4162 SILNPIIDKRHD
+4162 
-4174 RETGFFP
+4174 
-4181 KFISWIALP
+4181 
-4190 FARATGIMINLLL
+4190 
-4203 KSLPTG
+4203 
-4209 ILQTKREGDRTSG
+4209 
-4222 KPWELGLRNEM
+4222 
-4233 RVMKNGKVDLEKSRS
+4233 
-4248 MTQYELSQMYFKAFA
+4248 
-4263 PTIMAGLAA
+4263 
-4272 AYLFDLEQCE
+4272 
-4282 EEDPR
+4282 
-4287 LCVKLANRDIRF
+4287 
-4299 TGSTKIPTA
+4299 
-4308 NAEFYGDGW
+4308 
-4317 QPNKIQKKVPG
+4317 
-4328 TNKWETT
+4328 
-4335 VGYQDWA
+4335 
-4342 MGTLFSALGNL
+4342 
-4353 SDKLRLDP
+4353 
-4361 DRLDKKDISGSIGA
+4361 
-4375 ATKGAV
+4375 
-4381 DYFMNFGFESAL
+4381 
-4393 KVPVDIYNLVSPSY
+4393 
-4407 DGSSRTGD
+4407 
-4415 AAALAISDR
+4415 
-4424 LIRPM
+4424 
-4429 IPGSGAWS
+4429 
-4437 GIQQTKGTITG
+4437 
-4448 SGPGDWRSGEFVKNI
+4448 
-4463 VGDGVLSQAVDKV
+4463 
-4476 MAKTIFAYKYGADY
+4476 
-4490 DVLGYKVETS
+4490 
-4500 PRTVLEKIVRTAIHQ
+4500 
-4515 EPPQP
+4515 
-4520 KAWAILNKFPEL
+4520 
-4532 EGSITYYNPKEKTE
+4532 
-4546 EVLGDRNFELFYK
+4546 
-4559 NIPKE
+4559 
-4564 LLYKTRKDATLLKRQ
+4564 
-4579 MIEKGYEELNAT
+4579 
-4591 PTPQEV
+4591 
-4597 RSALASINKAANE
+4597 
-4610 HAFVANIIASIPAL
+4610 
-4624 AKENQDIFKTE
+4624 
-4635 KKSYPLQIFDDRQL
+4635 
-4649 YTKTKL
+4649 
-4655 TDYLEREGK
+4655 
-4664 IIDNGKLRKSD
+4664 
-4675 AVSSEAYKTSEEKK
+4675 
-4689 KIINKGH
+4689 